1 MLTLTFA
8 FIRLVCL
15 FKLQS
20 RSHSSYRQRHR
31 MTVINNKRFEIL
43 EYSKGSVE
51 RRRELAKCDPELC
64 SR

>member
-1 MLTLTFA
+1 
-8 FIRLVCL
+8 
-15 FKLQS
+15 LQS